1 MPTSAYTITLSVV
14 LLIATRVATKRG
26 SYWLATKAPYVVDTI
41 SPMEL
46 PSTFPIVAPMY
57 LDLQPG
63 AFSGMIG
70 TVYD

>member
-1 MPTSAYTITLSVV
+1 MPTSAHTIILYVV

-41 SPMEL
+41 SPMGL
-46 PSTFPIVAPMY
+46 PSMFPIVAPMY

-63 AFSGMIG
+63 AYSVLLG